1 MLPGNIF
8 NRHEDVNVRE
18 IEHAA
23 SLGASAS
30 SYRAPSGYQ
39 RCRLRYVIKTI
50 ASTHTPTVNIVT
62 VTAQAKSSSAQRST
76 SLFLGGLF
84 FLLSFGR
91 ILGPSSPMVVTRL
104 TALNKPGAC

>member
-62 VTAQAKSSSAQRST
+62 GSAHGHARDGPDRAGRARHRGLPGYIEV
-76 SLFLGGLF
+76 SLLRQ
-84 FLLSFGR
+84 R
-91 ILGPSSPMVVTRL
+91 ILTSGNVSESGPE
-104 TALNKPGAC
+104 

>member
-1 MLPGNIF
+1 M
-8 NRHEDVNVRE
+8 
-18 IEHAA
+18 
-23 SLGASAS
+23 
-30 SYRAPSGYQ
+30 
-39 RCRLRYVIKTI
+39 
-50 ASTHTPTVNIVT
+50 NIVT

-76 SLFLGGLF
+76 SLFLDGLF